1 MTQRQDDAEY
11 RLWKA
16 GMRDLLSGKETPQ
29 ARRARTLMRW
39 QSARVRAADLIALR
53 HAPPRPRR

>member
-1 MTQRQDDAEY
+1 MTQRQDDAER
-11 RLWKA
+11 RLFQA
-16 GMRDLLSGKETPQ
+16 GMRDLLRGLRTGP

-39 QSARVRAADLIALR
+39 QSARVRARLALALR